1 MKSTPE
7 NKIRIRLLL
16 GDRPF
21 QVSALCLL
29 VSILML
35 YLTREWVPLRPPGGA
50 EQPAIRLEDPDAG
63 GGPDGIRFR
72 SAIRLEDPDAGGGPD
87 GIRFRWSA
95 VPGAAHF
102 LLDVFDPDLETVI
115 RRDRLEG
122 REYVPESTE
131 VRNLKPDVD
140 YSWWVRALG
149 PDGQCLAASPR
160 GTFRLSGRE

>member
-50 EQPAIRLEDPDAG
+50 EQP
-63 GGPDGIRFR
+63 
-72 SAIRLEDPDAGGGPD
+72 AIRLEDPDAGGGPD